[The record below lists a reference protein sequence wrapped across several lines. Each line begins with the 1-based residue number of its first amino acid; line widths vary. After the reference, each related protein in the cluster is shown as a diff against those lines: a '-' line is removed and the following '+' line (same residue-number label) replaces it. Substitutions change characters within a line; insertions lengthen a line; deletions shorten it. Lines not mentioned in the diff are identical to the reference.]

1 MRRKLAIL
9 LALALATSLMTTLS
23 FSAQAHEG
31 RSPFHGDSEYVLVQD
46 DLTWEEANAAARD
59 MVSGN
64 CTTAHLATITS
75 AEEQE
80 EVDDLMAGT
89 DENAWLG
96 GFQQGQ
102 SLDRAWLWV
111 TFEPFLYT
119 NWGEGEPNDTPVDTF
134 IPGSEQHLEALPAQS
149 GVRGPGLWNDAPDSE
164 QFFIVESEH
173 CS

>member
-1 MRRKLAIL
+1 MRRRLAIL
-9 LALALATSLMTTLS
+9 LALALATSVMTLTLG
-23 FSAQAHEG
+23 AQAHQG
-31 RSPFHGDSEYVLVQD
+31 PFHGDSKYVLVEMHFNWD
-46 DLTWEEANAAARD
+46 SANAAARG
-59 MVSGN
+59 MVAGG

-96 GFQQGQ
+96 GFQRGQ

-119 NWGEGEPNDTPVDTF
+119 NWGVGEPNDTPVDTF
-134 IPGSEQHLEALPAQS
+134 IPGSEQHLEALPDQGERPA
-149 GVRGPGLWNDAPDSE
+149 GFWNDAPDSE
-164 QFFIVESEH
+164 QFFIVEFEH